1 MKNDR
6 RLRRL
11 VDGDTIWLWSVRQKL
26 DRNRYENCRLTLS
39 LWREGSRSR
48 LSIVFRPGPD
58 RVISNTY
65 FEAGTV
71 VALPERDELN
81 LYEPKTIHRLL
92 QIAAAREELPMGP
105 GTREIDGWHLFEA
118 LMAAQNAEA

>member
-1 MKNDR
+1 MKDDR

-11 VDGDTIWLWSVRQKL
+11 VDGDTTWLWSVRQKL
-26 DRNRYENCRLTLS
+26 DRNRYDNCRLTLS

-58 RVISNTY
+58 RVISNTD

-71 VALPERDELN
+71 VALPERDWLN
-81 LYEPKTIHRLL
+81 LYEPKTVRSLL
-92 QIAAAREELPMGP
+92 RIATARRELPRGP
-105 GTREIDGWHLFEA
+105 GAKEIDGWHLFEA
-118 LMAAQNAEA
+118 LMAVQNTEA